1 MRIQILKKSLSS
13 FWLGVFMKS
22 PYFLILDDNKLGKDC
37 LSFNRAYIL
46 IYICTWKLKINKC
59 ILFTTIYWENFF
71 SHWIFVPFLDKVKK
85 MCISKRAKW
94 ILIWVLMLL
103 VKLVIHLHQLLLLVL
118 LFFKYHEQSYQY
130 HLLLQIPH
138 ILDSSF
144 RTKLEFDHSRP
155 AKDRWKVFSVRL
167 KYDRILYRQV
177 QMKAN
182 YTATL
187 PLGTYWYFEQ
197 TITNSR
203 RIEISLT
210 RWSETLELY
219 ILIRS
224 FGQVKT

>member
-46 IYICTWKLKINKC
+46 IYIFTWKLKINKC

-103 VKLVIHLHQLLLLVL
+103 VKLVIHFINCCCWCCYFSSIMNKAINTISCSKYHIFWTVL
-118 LFFKYHEQSYQY
+118 LELNLSLIIRGQLKIGEK
-130 HLLLQIPH
+130 
-138 ILDSSF
+138 SS
-144 RTKLEFDHSRP
+144 P
-155 AKDRWKVFSVRL
+155 
-167 KYDRILYRQV
+167 
-177 QMKAN
+177 
-182 YTATL
+182 
-187 PLGTYWYFEQ
+187 
-197 TITNSR
+197 
-203 RIEISLT
+203 
-210 RWSETLELY
+210 
-219 ILIRS
+219 
-224 FGQVKT
+224 

>member
-1 MRIQILKKSLSS
+1 
-13 FWLGVFMKS
+13 
-22 PYFLILDDNKLGKDC
+22 
-37 LSFNRAYIL
+37 
-46 IYICTWKLKINKC
+46 
-59 ILFTTIYWENFF
+59 
-71 SHWIFVPFLDKVKK
+71 

>member
-1 MRIQILKKSLSS
+1 
-13 FWLGVFMKS
+13 
-22 PYFLILDDNKLGKDC
+22 
-37 LSFNRAYIL
+37 
-46 IYICTWKLKINKC
+46 
-59 ILFTTIYWENFF
+59 
-71 SHWIFVPFLDKVKK
+71 

-210 RWSETLELY
+210 RWSETLKLY